1 MMHRI
6 GDRAK
11 NSHSHSN
18 SATNRPIDHVHLSE
32 MSETFHHRKHS
43 VHDDDSP
50 EYRQRLTHAAKAF
63 FQKADQDG
71 GGSISPLEFARCL
84 KKQGKVFAKG
94 NKTKKRGHARGKSW
108 FDAPMGLYAQ
118 IDDDG
123 SGEIDEDEF
132 VDFVLSD
139 KCNLMLKQLL
149 LGTDESLVLPPPP
162 APPLAPLPEFMEN
175 NTGTNFFYPEHDDEE
190 EKQRRAEEARRK
202 AAEAAAARETS
213 ERLARE
219 QAAREQLAR
228 EKVKREQDELDR
240 VAREKAAHTAAN
252 AVKGRG
258 GFKKGAKRRATG
270 AFMADPTMKATTED
284 VTGTLEGVELQ
295 MLRGIF
301 AAHDENKDGIINKS
315 QLAEALVSLG
325 FSPSEKLMTK
335 FYLENASRGKKNW
348 KIDLEC
354 FLSAAGKWLDSAE
367 DCASD
372 VIYLFEQF
380 DKTKSRD
387 VRWVVCCG
395 VVWLFSIVCYC
406 VCVYRSYTFM

>member
-1 MMHRI
+1 M
-6 GDRAK
+6 
-11 NSHSHSN
+11 
-18 SATNRPIDHVHLSE
+18 V
-32 MSETFHHRKHS
+32 
-43 VHDDDSP
+43 
-50 EYRQRLTHAAKAF
+50 
-63 FQKADQDG
+63 
-71 GGSISPLEFARCL
+71 GSISPLEFARCL
-84 KKQGKVFAKG
+84 KKQGKVFAKSH
-94 NKTKKRGHARGKSW
+94 KTKERGHARGKSW

-132 VDFVLSD
+132 VEFVLSD

-149 LGTDESLVLPPPP
+149 LGTDESMVPPPP
-162 APPLAPLPEFMEN
+162 AAPPLAPLPEFMR
-175 NTGTNFFYPEHDDEE
+175 TSSGTNFFYPEHEGDEE
-190 EKQRRAEEARRK
+190 GRRRAEEERK
-202 AAEAAAARETS
+202 AAEAARETS
-213 ERLARE
+213 ERWARE
-219 QAAREQLAR
+219 QAARDKLEGETL
-228 EKVKREQDELDR
+228 KREQNELDR
-240 VAREKAAHTAAN
+240 LAREKAAHTAAN

-258 GFKKGAKRRATG
+258 FKKGSKRRATK
-270 AFMADPTMKATTED
+270 AFMADPTMKATVTED

-335 FYLENASRGKKNW
+335 FYLENAARGKKNW

-387 VRWVVCCG
+387 VRWVL
-395 VVWLFSIVCYC
+395 VWLGRLV
-406 VCVYRSYTFM
+406 